1 MANYSQSLTAGDLAL
16 QNQSNLLEIRQS
28 SLQRGLVPARMK
40 PQLTIREILLSVLFC
55 FLVLSVI
62 SVSALRA
69 QEKISLKDVR
79 ISGNVRV
86 EEDGIRLHIKSR
98 AGAEFDPALVEQD
111 VKAIFRMGFFDDV
124 EAQLSPENVLIYS
137 VKEKP
142 YVREVRIQGA
152 SQVGREKIEAAL
164 GVTPRTVLDRSK
176 VAEGV
181 EKVRKLYGEQGYG
194 NAQVDYAVSVES
206 NNQAVL
212 VLDVNEGNRLLIKR
226 ISFEG
231 NRTFSESELKGL
243 MATKEEWLF
252 SFITNRGVLDR
263 DILTNDVAILGNHY
277 IDHGYID
284 HKIDEP
290 VVLRG
295 RDGLELVIRVNEG
308 PQYRVGK
315 VEIGGDLIQA
325 GEEMLKQV
333 KLTEGQIFRGSRL
346 RDDISSL
353 TDLYS
358 NKGFAFAQIDPVTK
372 VNASE
377 KKVDVALVIAKGP
390 PVYFNRVLVAGNTK
404 TRDKVVRREL
414 LTSEQELYS
423 SSKISQSRNALQRTG
438 YFEDVQLTTKKTD
451 QPDTVDLLVDV
462 KEGPTGTFTVGAGFS
477 SGDGFIFNA
486 SIAEKNLFG
495 RGQGLNGSFA
505 IGSSRQDFIVG
516 FTEPYFNDSQMALG
530 ADAFNTEREFNDFD
544 ERKLGFGINS
554 SYPLKDVSVPFF
566 GRLRKQPAL
575 GSDQLASNPA
585 PSVWDYMRG
594 GMGYELT
601 RETINNVESTAPGT
615 IQDERG
621 TSLTSAMSPSLSYD
635 SRDHFFNPTEG
646 TKSAFSVKF
655 AGLGGDNRFIKS
667 DLSGRWHYPLLKDP
681 SWGGAYVLALG
692 GSLGYGVGLAERSNG
707 QKDLPL
713 FERYFLGGINSVRGF
728 AERSLG
734 PREDANC
741 EGGTCLDTE
750 VVGGDRAMVL
760 SAELMFPIME
770 QLGLRGVAF
779 FDMGNSFGGSD
790 KFSITNL
797 RRSVGFGARWMSPFG
812 PLRVELGFPLNK
824 QSDDETSVLG
834 FTIGTQP

>member
-1 MANYSQSLTAGDLAL
+1 
-16 QNQSNLLEIRQS
+16 
-28 SLQRGLVPARMK
+28 MK
-40 PQLTIREILLSVLFC
+40 PQRAIIGILQSIFSGL
-55 FLVLSVI
+55 FLVSLITAS
-62 SVSALRA
+62 SLWA
-69 QEKISLKDVR
+69 QEKTNLKDVR
-79 ISGNVRV
+79 ITGNVRV

-98 AGAEFDPALVEQD
+98 PGSVFDPAVVEQD

-124 EAQLSPENVLIYS
+124 QAQLSPDDVLIYS

-152 SQVGREKIEAAL
+152 SQVAREKIEGAL

-194 NAQVDYAVSVES
+194 NAQVDYAISVEA

-212 VLDVNEGNRLLIKR
+212 LLDVIEGNRLLIKKIR
-226 ISFEG
+226 FEG
-231 NRTFSESELKGL
+231 NRTFGESELKGL

-263 DILTNDVAILGNHY
+263 DVLTNDVAILGNHY
-277 IDHGYID
+277 VDHGYID

-295 RDGLELVIRVNEG
+295 RDGLELVIRVDEG
-308 PQYRVGK
+308 SQYRIGK
-315 VEIGGDLIQA
+315 VEIGGDLILD
-325 GEEMLKQV
+325 GEQMLKQV
-333 KLTEGQIFRGSRL
+333 KITEGQIFRGSRL
-346 RDDISSL
+346 RNDISTL
-353 TDLYS
+353 TEIYS
-358 NKGFAFAQIDPVTK
+358 NKGFAFAQIEPVTN
-372 VNASE
+372 VNPKE

-390 PVYFNRVLVAGNTK
+390 PVYFNRVLVTGNTK

-414 LTSEQELYS
+414 LSSEQELYS
-423 SSKISQSRNALQRTG
+423 SSKITQSRNALQRTG

-462 KEGPTGTFTVGAGFS
+462 KEGPTGTFTVGAGYS
-477 SGDGFIFNA
+477 SGDGVIFNA

-495 RGQGLNGSFA
+495 RGQGVHGSFA

-516 FTEPYFNDSQMALG
+516 FTEPYFNDTRMALG
-530 ADAFNTEREFNDFD
+530 VDAFNTEREFNDFD
-544 ERKLGFGINS
+544 EKKLGFGINT
-554 SYPLKDVSVPFF
+554 SYPLKDVSVPFL
-566 GRLRKQPAL
+566 GRLNKQPSL
-575 GSDQLASNPA
+575 GSDQLANNPT
-585 PSVWDYMRG
+585 PTIWDHMRG

-601 RETINNVESTAPGT
+601 RETIKDIDAGAPSS
-615 IQDERG
+615 IQDEKG

-635 SRDHFFNPTEG
+635 SRDHFFNPTVG

-667 DLSGRWHYPLLKDP
+667 DLSGRWYYPLLKDP
-681 SWGGAYVLALG
+681 NWGGAYVLSLG

-707 QKDLPL
+707 KKDLPL

-728 AERSLG
+728 AERTLG
-734 PREDANC
+734 PREPANC
-741 EGGTCLDTE
+741 DADGNNCTDTE

-760 SAELMFPIME
+760 SAELLFPIME

-779 FDMGNSFGGSD
+779 FDMGNSFSESD
-790 KFSITNL
+790 KFSISGL
-797 RRSVGFGARWMSPFG
+797 RKSVGFGARWMSPFG

-824 QSDDETSVLG
+824 ESDDETSVIG
-834 FTIGTQP
+834 FTIGSQP